1 MAPSFR
7 RRRRIDPDLTPEQR
21 EARIAELRA
30 RRRARAKVLARR
42 SAFTAF
48 GLALLVAVLAW
59 WLLGTLGGR
68 DFLLAQVKSRLPAGT
83 ELSWSRAE
91 GPARGPLVM
100 HDVRFVQ
107 KTCPQEGGEPVPYG
121 QCPKPGT
128 LTFTARRIVIDP
140 AIRPLLGKLLRLDT
154 MIVEDAT
161 LDLPVTDSP
170 FELPTWPEV
179 LPDINPPLGL
189 QADAIQ
195 VDGFRISREG
205 EPVIDIRRV
214 RGGLDAREG
223 RLHLEHVVVDSDRG
237 RFTAHGDYVPDD
249 DYRMDL
255 AATAVIPVTAGASPL
270 RRAPLQLGLI
280 ARGDLRDMQV
290 GIGGALPGPVRATL
304 RLQGGDRPTWQLRA
318 RADKVD
324 TALLAGADEPSPA
337 PLSLQLDAD
346 GTGGTATV
354 QGHVEQG
361 ELRAVVR
368 PSKLMLEDK
377 VLAFEPLVLEIF
389 DGTVTARGRGDFS
402 EPKQATFR
410 YALNARGLRFGGA
423 PADPAAGTDATPLI
437 ALDADLG
444 LAGTTAAWAAVGT
457 ADVTRDGEH
466 ANVQLDGRGRE
477 GGMVLKTLRATT
489 PSGTLDARG
498 DIDWQPATG
507 WKLDATLDGFDPGY
521 FAAGWDGDI
530 DGTIATQGRALDS
543 GGFDATLS
551 VPTLTGT
558 LRGRALDGKAE
569 LAARGE
575 TYTGTVNLAL
585 GRGRIDIEGDA
596 GTAPRLHWD
605 ARATLDG
612 FDPGFFV
619 EGWTGAVDADIASK
633 GGAREDGGYDA
644 TVDIPHIGGQLR
656 GRALDGHAHA
666 ELEALAS
673 STVQPVYSGEV
684 ALRAGNSR
692 IDAEGRVDK
701 VMAIDARLSPL
712 HLDDLLPDAAG
723 TLRGTLRLAGPRN
736 APDVEADLV
745 GSDLAYGDYTAASL
759 VAKGRLPWHRGN
771 GALALSAQGVN
782 AGVALDSVQVD
793 ARGAVEDLQL
803 DATARGEIGALDL
816 SGSARRNGANWQGT
830 LASLNLA
837 PAKGATWRLQSPARY
852 AQRGGSWTL
861 SQSCFAASD
870 GGALCASADWPRG
883 GLAVEGHGLPLSL
896 AAPYLPDRGDGR
908 PWVLRGE
915 IALDGRLRPAGNAW
929 QGDVTVTSA
938 DGGLRMSQRA
948 RRDVIGYSNLSLAA
962 NFNPQRIEATLA
974 SAFNG
979 DGRIDARL
987 STGWNPGSPLS
998 GAVDLA
1004 TDQLTWL
1011 ELFSQDIT
1019 EPAGKLEGHIT
1030 LAGTRAEPALG
1041 GQAQLSDFSTELPAL
1056 GIALESGNVR
1066 LDALADGSARITGS
1080 VRSASP
1086 DSATEAGILHVDG
1099 SLGWRGE
1106 QTPLVLRLHGDQV
1119 LVSNTRDLRAV
1130 ASPDLTVRYAAG
1142 QPLNVTGEV
1151 TVPSALIDL
1160 ERLDSGVSASPDVVV
1175 LDPVDPEEGP
1185 AAPLE
1190 LDLTLVMGDDV
1201 KLKGFG
1207 LDGTLGGDLR
1217 VRAVPGREMTA
1228 VGNLEVGGRYEAY
1241 GQKLRIERGHLVWS
1255 NGPVSDPIL
1264 DIRAVRRIEAKEIT
1278 AGIDVTGRAS
1288 SPQAEVWTDPA
1299 TNDSDALSYLAL
1311 GRPTSNLSSDE
1322 SDQLNAATAALN
1334 AGGSLLAGQIGS
1346 KIGLDDAG
1354 VTESRA
1360 LGGSVLGVGKQL
1372 SPRLY
1377 IGFGVSLLG
1386 TGQVLTLKYLLDRG
1400 FDIEIESSSVEN
1412 RGSINWRKEK

>member
-1 MAPSFR
+1 MAPNSR
-7 RRRRIDPDLTPEQR
+7 RRPRVDPDLTPEQR

-30 RRRARAKVLARR
+30 RRRARVKVLARR
-42 SAFTAF
+42 SAFTAA
-48 GLALLVAVLAW
+48 GLVLLAAVLAW

-68 DFLLAQVKSRLPAGT
+68 DFLLAQVESRLPAGT
-83 ELSWSRAE
+83 GLSWSRAE
-91 GPARGPLVM
+91 GPASGPLVM

-121 QCPKPGT
+121 QCADPGT
-128 LTFTARRIVIDP
+128 LTFTARRIVLDP
-140 AIRPLLGKLLRLDT
+140 AIRPLLGRLLRLDT
-154 MIVEDAT
+154 MIVEGAT

-195 VDGFRISREG
+195 VDGFRVSREG
-205 EPVIDIRRV
+205 GHVIDIRRV
-214 RGGLDAREG
+214 RGGLDARTG

-237 RFTAHGDYVPDD
+237 RFTAHGDYVPED

-255 AATAVIPVTAGASPL
+255 AATAMLPVAAGASPL
-270 RRAPLQLGLI
+270 RRAPLNVGLV
-280 ARGDLRDMQV
+280 ARGDLQRMEV
-290 GIGGALPGPVRATL
+290 GIGGALPGPVRATVSL
-304 RLQGGDRPTWQLRA
+304 SGGDRPGWRLRA

-346 GTGGTATV
+346 GTGGTAMV

-361 ELRAVVR
+361 GLRAVVL
-368 PSKLMLEDK
+368 PSKLVLEDK
-377 VLAFEPLVLEIF
+377 VLAFEPLALEIF

-402 EPKQATFR
+402 DPRNATFR
-410 YALNARGLRFGGA
+410 YALTARGLRFGGA
-423 PADPAAGTDATPLI
+423 PADPAAGTGATPLI

-444 LAGTTAAWAAVGT
+444 LAGRTAAWALVGS
-457 ADVTRDGEH
+457 ADVTRDGEQ
-466 ANVQLDGRGRE
+466 AGVQLDGRGRD
-477 GGMVLKTLRATT
+477 GGMVVRTLRATT
-489 PSGTLDARG
+489 PTGTLEARG
-498 DIDWQPATG
+498 DVAWSPATS
-507 WKLDATLDGFDPGY
+507 WKLDADLDGFDPGY

-530 DGTIATQGRALDS
+530 DGTIATRGRALDS

-551 VPTLTGT
+551 VPALTGT
-558 LRGRALDGKAE
+558 LRGRTLDGKADF
-569 LAARGE
+569 AVQGE
-575 TYTGTVNLAL
+575 TYSGNANLAL
-585 GRGRIDIEGDA
+585 DRGRIDIEGNA

-619 EGWTGAVDADIASK
+619 DGWTGAVDANIASK

-656 GRALDGHAHA
+656 GRALDGHARA
-666 ELEALAS
+666 ELQALAS
-673 STVQPVYSGEV
+673 STVQPVYSGEL
-684 ALRAGNSR
+684 ALSAGGSR
-692 IDAEGRVDK
+692 IDAEGRVANAI
-701 VMAIDARLSPL
+701 AIDARLSPL
-712 HLDDLLPDAAG
+712 RLDDLLPDAAG

-736 APDVEADLV
+736 APDVEADLT
-745 GSDLAYGDYTAASL
+745 GSGLAYGDYAAASL
-759 VAKGRLPWHRGN
+759 VAKGRLPWRRGD
-771 GALALSAQGVN
+771 GALALSARDVN
-782 AGVALDSVQVD
+782 AGVALDSVRID
-793 ARGAVEDLQL
+793 ATGAVEDLQL

-816 SGSARRNGANWQGT
+816 SGSARRQGANWRGT
-830 LASLNLA
+830 LASLDLA
-837 PAKGATWRLQSPARY
+837 PAKGATWRLQSPANY
-852 AQRGGSWTL
+852 AQRGGGWTL
-861 SQSCFAASD
+861 SRSCFTASD

-896 AAPYLPDRGDGR
+896 AAPYLPERSDGR

-915 IALDGRLRPAGNAW
+915 IALDGSLRPAGNAW
-929 QGDVTVTSA
+929 QGEVTVTSA
-938 DGGLRMSQRA
+938 DGGLRLSRRS

-962 NFNPQRIEATLA
+962 DFDPRRIEATLA
-974 SAFNG
+974 SGFNG
-979 DGRIDARL
+979 DGRVDARL

-998 GAVDLA
+998 GELDLA
-1004 TDQLTWL
+1004 TDQLAWL
-1011 ELFSQDIT
+1011 ELFSQDIV
-1019 EPAGKLEGHIT
+1019 EPAGRLEGHLT
-1030 LAGTRAEPALG
+1030 LAGTRDEPALG
-1041 GQAQLSDFSTELPAL
+1041 GQAQLTGFSTELPAL

-1066 LDALADGSARITGS
+1066 LDALADGTARITGS

-1086 DSATEAGILHVDG
+1086 DSATDAGILHVDG
-1099 SLGWRGE
+1099 SLGWRGD
-1106 QTPLVLRLHGDQV
+1106 QVPLVLRVHGDDV

-1142 QPLNVTGEV
+1142 RPLNVTGDV

-1160 ERLDSGVSASPDVVV
+1160 ERLDDGVSTSPDVVV
-1175 LDPVDPEEGP
+1175 LDPVDPEQGP

-1190 LDLTLVMGDDV
+1190 LDLTLAMGDDV
-1201 KLKGFG
+1201 KLRGFG
-1207 LDGTLGGDLR
+1207 LEGTLGGDLR

-1241 GQKLRIERGHLVWS
+1241 GQELRIERGHLVWS

-1264 DIRAVRRIEAKEIT
+1264 DIRAVRRIEARDIT

-1288 SPQAEVWTDPA
+1288 APQAEVWTDPA
-1299 TNDSDALSYLAL
+1299 TNSSDALSYLAL

-1360 LGGSVLGVGKQL
+1360 LGGSVLGVGKQI

-1377 IGFGVSLLG
+1377 VGFGVSLLG